1 MAFIKQ
7 INAGGTV
14 YDIDALKWNGH
25 EFSDIES
32 MVHGVV
38 DTYVIAAQ
46 TSGASDYK
54 AVVESS
60 AAQVST
66 TLTALNTLTSSSSGN
81 TYKVGDVILMG
92 ATSDGTNNFDRWVSK
107 IDGSTIYLD
116 VLETQVATHHHTI
129 TRTSAN
135 ALTGVSAST
144 TTTNTMA
151 KVGTAV
157 TVATGGSGGIVTS
170 VAYSDEGSHNLAVVA
185 GTSASGDGVGHSHT
199 VSSHNHSVSFTPNIL
214 VSRTIEA
221 VTSLT
226 SADYTPH
233 KHTANVTAAG
243 STTTDSTPISYV
255 YGGGKAT
262 FITSLKDST
271 LTTGSTG
278 LTTESNT
285 DALSTSTTASTEK
298 TSTVSSHVHSV
309 SATTTENVVK
319 TVSLAGNVTT
329 SASLNYTAP
338 TVATTVVTG
347 VTHVSKTAVTSATL
361 TGTTTFMSTWTASVD
376 ASGVLSF
383 NTSTATV
390 GISAPTTTVA
400 SISSVSTGTQSAGS
414 AVLTTTSATQSYTS
428 GTVTA
433 TCNTGAAGE
442 HSHGFSHSH
451 TIAAHTH
458 TIASHTHSY
467 VKSIKDGE
475 GSAYVSLSTS
485 SYTPHT
491 HAANVTAAGSK
502 SDDTKITYIKE
513 GSKTSVVQD
522 LLDTSKTLT
531 TTSAAP
537 GTDTKYY
544 KISGDITYP
553 GLTVVSKDISTLMST
568 TEITPAASSGEQPLK
583 SITFTSATF
592 INSVTEKTSANKGG
606 N

>member
-1 MAFIKQ
+1 MADFIKQ
-7 INAGGTV
+7 IKIGEKS

-38 DTYVIAAQ
+38 DTYVIPAQ
-46 TSGASDYK
+46 TSGTSDYK

-66 TLTALNTLTSSSSGN
+66 TLTALNTLTNSPDEN
-81 TYKVGDVILMG
+81 EYKVGDVILMG

-107 IDGSTIYLD
+107 ISGTTIYLD

-135 ALTGVSAST
+135 ALTGVSASS

-151 KVGTAV
+151 MVGSAV
-157 TVATGGSGGIVTS
+157 TVATGGSGGVVTS
-170 VAYSDEGSHNLAVVA
+170 VAYNGEGSHTLAVAA
-185 GTSASGDGVGHSHT
+185 GTSGDGVGHSHT
-199 VSSHNHSVSFTPNIL
+199 VSPHNHSVSFTPNTL
-214 VSRTIEA
+214 VSRTIDA

-233 KHTANVTAAG
+233 KHASNVTAAG
-243 STTTDSTPISYV
+243 STTDSTEINYV
-255 YGGGKAT
+255 YGGGTAT

-278 LTTESNT
+278 LTTDSTELT
-285 DALSTSTTASTEK
+285 TSTTASTEK
-298 TSTVSSHVHSV
+298 TTTVSSHVHSV
-309 SATTTENVVK
+309 SVTTTENFVK

-338 TVATTVVTG
+338 TVAANVVTSL
-347 VTHVSKTAVTSATL
+347 TYASKTAVTSATL
-361 TGTTTFMSTWTASVD
+361 TGTTTFMSTWTATVD

-383 NTSTATV
+383 NTTTASV
-390 GISAPTTTVA
+390 GISAPTTSVA
-400 SISSVSTGTQSAGS
+400 SITSVSTGTQSAGS
-414 AVLTTTSATQSYTS
+414 AVLTTTSATQTYTS
-428 GTVTA
+428 GKVTA

-442 HSHGFSHSH
+442 HSHGFSHNH
-451 TIAAHTH
+451 TITGHTH

-467 VKSIKDGE
+467 VKSVKDGG

-491 HAANVTAAGSK
+491 HGANVTAAGS
-502 SDDTKITYIKE
+502 SSNDTKITYIKE
-513 GSKTSVVQD
+513 GSKTTVVQD

-544 KISGDITYP
+544 KISGRITHP

-568 TEITPAASSGEQPLK
+568 TSITPATSSGEKPLK
-583 SITFTSATF
+583 SITFTSAAF
-592 INSVTEKTSANKGG
+592 INSVTEKTSTNKGG